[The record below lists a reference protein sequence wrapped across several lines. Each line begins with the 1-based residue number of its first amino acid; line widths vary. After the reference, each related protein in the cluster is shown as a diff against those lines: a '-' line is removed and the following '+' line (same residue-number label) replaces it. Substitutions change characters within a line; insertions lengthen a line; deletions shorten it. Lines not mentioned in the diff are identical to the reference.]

1 MPRNGTGGY
10 SLPNNSWNPAING
23 AAATAAD
30 WQNLINDVAT
40 AIQQSVSADGQTT
53 MTGSLQMGGFTIS
66 GLGAPTGVGQALRW
80 EQLTKGADIASA
92 AALPIPNEGAAFDVT
107 GTTTITSFSGAFPGR
122 IVYLRFMA
130 APIITNSAS
139 LILPNGKNMH
149 PYPGEVYAFE
159 NVEPGVWQCVGGTTR
174 LPSLYRS
181 GGTVTRST
189 TSCTI
194 AEGAWRSLGD
204 ETNIVL
210 TSAISK
216 TLQSSGAWAAGSGN
230 NGLFTGARVNST
242 MYYLFV
248 IRNDSDGSV
257 DAGFDTSITANNRP
271 VGYSAYRR
279 VAACWFATGTFAPCV
294 QSGDEFLYSPRLM
307 LFSNAGWGSG
317 WNSGAPVTA
326 PVPAGVPVELH
337 MKATLGTSTNL
348 MAFGPTGSSGT
359 PPSGGFDVIGQAAGG
374 SGAVTVPVD
383 LPVSDGKIVIYLSSA
398 VASGT
403 WCALTGYRDFLGD

>member
-1 MPRNGTGGY
+1 MTQAAIAISTTPPLPGLQMVQQANSALETIATDFAGSADPAGNAGAYMTWADTANGVLKRRNAANSAWVVIGSLFDRGATVYPADGIPTADQGDILVQGAGRMRWFAGTY
-10 SLPNNSWNPAING
+10 APNN
-23 AAATAAD
+23 
-30 WQNLINDVAT
+30 L
-40 AIQQSVSADGQTT
+40 
-53 MTGSLQMGGFTIS
+53 
-66 GLGAPTGVGQALRW
+66 PTRYRDLTRGV
-80 EQLTKGADIASA
+80 
-92 AALPIPNEGAAFDVT
+92 
-107 GTTTITSFSGAFPGR
+107 
-122 IVYLRFMA
+122 
-130 APIITNSAS
+130 
-139 LILPNGKNMH
+139 
-149 PYPGEVYAFE
+149 
-159 NVEPGVWQCVGGTTR
+159 
-174 LPSLYRS
+174 
-181 GGTVTRST
+181 VTRST

-194 AEGAWRSLGD
+194 APGAWRDLEDRCDLILESSL
-204 ETNIVL
+204 
-210 TSAISK
+210 SK
-216 TLQSSGAWAAGSGN
+216 TLQASGPWTAGSGN
-230 NGLFTGARVNST
+230 NGLFSGARANST

-248 IRNDSDGSV
+248 IRKDSDGSI
-257 DAGFDTSITANNRP
+257 DAGFDTSISADNRP
-271 VGYSAYRR
+271 AGYSAFRR
-279 VAACWFATGTFAPCV
+279 VAACWFASGAFSPCI
-294 QSGDEFLYSPRLM
+294 QAGDEFLYSPRLM